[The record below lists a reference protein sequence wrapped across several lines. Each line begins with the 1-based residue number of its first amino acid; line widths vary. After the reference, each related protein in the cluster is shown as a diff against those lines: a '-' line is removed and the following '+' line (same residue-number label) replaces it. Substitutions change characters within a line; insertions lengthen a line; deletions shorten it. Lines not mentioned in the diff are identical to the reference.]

1 MPGNAGTVLATP
13 RAMQALRVDRGVLP
27 RDGRVA
33 LREGL
38 RKQIQRTVISV
49 DGVPHRLRIVDI
61 LRGTDPSRQTV
72 VITITTDNS
81 KACAHVHISR
91 DRLEYPEFVVSLLAY
106 AMRALIKGELAPDG
120 VEAL

>member
-1 MPGNAGTVLATP
+1 MGTVLATTWL
-13 RAMQALRVDRGVLP
+13 MQAVRIERGVVP
-27 RDGRVA
+27 REGRVV

-61 LRGTDPSRQTV
+61 LRGTDPSRQTI

-81 KACAHVHISR
+81 EACAHVHISR
-91 DRLEYPEFVVSLLAY
+91 DRLEYPDFVVSLLAY
-106 AMRALIKGELAPDG
+106 AMRALLKGELAPDG

>member
-1 MPGNAGTVLATP
+1 MGTVLATP
-13 RAMQALRVDRGVLP
+13 RAMQALRIDRGVLP
-27 RDGRVA
+27 RDGRVV
-33 LREGL
+33 LREAL

-49 DGVPHRLRIVDI
+49 DGVPHRLRIVDTH
-61 LRGTDPSRQTV
+61 RGADPGGQTI

-81 KACAHVHISR
+81 KSCAHVHISR

-106 AMRALIKGELAPDG
+106 AMRALINGELAPDG